1 VTSRPVAAPPATS
14 PPAAP
19 APAASPTGPPQP
31 CRTDQLV
38 AALSGAASPGAGR
51 AAATVVLTNLSSLP
65 CTLVGYGGI
74 SLRRSDG
81 GPIPSSQVRT
91 ATPAPARQVLAPGLG
106 VRSTI
111 SWATVADPGV
121 GEPAD
126 APCEP
131 TPTTL
136 QVIPPNQVPQ
146 LAVPWTAGPVC
157 GQGAITQS
165 AYAR

>member
-1 VTSRPVAAPPATS
+1 MSRPVTAPPATS
-14 PPAAP
+14 PAATP

-38 AALSGAASPGAGR
+38 AALTGAPAPGAGR
-51 AAATVVLTNLSSLP
+51 AAATLVLTNLSPLP
-65 CTLVGYGGI
+65 CTLIGYGGI

-81 GPIPSSQVRT
+81 GPIPSSQVR
-91 ATPAPARQVLAPGLG
+91 AAGAAPVRQVLAPGRG
-106 VRSTI
+106 VRSAV

-121 GEPAD
+121 GEPTD
-126 APCEP
+126 GPCEP

-165 AYAR
+165 AYAG